1 MGKFYFN
8 NRKRSSYSLGQVRV
22 NDKLNEITAIP
33 ELLDK
38 LMIKG
43 NIITINAMGTQ
54 TNIVDKIIKNE
65 ADYILAFK
73 DNQKQLLEE
82 IKDEFRFGKEIELVS
97 NIDIGHGRI
106 ETRKCSVISNF
117 LFIENKDGKW
127 KN

>member
-22 NDKLNEITAIP
+22 NDKSNEITAIP
-33 ELLDK
+33 KLLDK

-43 NIITINAMGTQ
+43 NIITIDAMGTQ

-65 ADYILAFK
+65 ADYILALK

-97 NIDIGHGRI
+97 NIDIGHGKKLNQIIRI
-106 ETRKCSVISNF
+106 ESI
-117 LFIENKDGKW
+117 I
-127 KN
+127 